1 MSSTIC
7 EMCKKKF
14 HHEQLF
20 RIELMRHSII
30 ELLEQQVDDVNLR
43 GYLCSSD
50 LNKLRAQQ
58 MKHLLQREK
67 GELTPHE
74 MDVLDSIKKQETL
87 SENMNLEFA
96 NQMTFGDIV
105 ADKVAAFGGSWYFI
119 FTFFAIIVVWMGF
132 NLTHFLQNPF
142 DPYPF
147 ILLNLLLSCLAA
159 FQAPVIMMSQNRQ
172 ALKEKV
178 RSDHEYAIN
187 LKAELQIRLLQSKL
201 DRFMNQ
207 EWNRLL
213 EIQEVQLDMSDEI
226 LKEKGSSPRKRKENL
241 SE

>member
-1 MSSTIC
+1 MRNTMSMKPC
-7 EMCKKKF
+7 EVCKKKF
-14 HHEQLF
+14 KLDRLF
-20 RIELMRHSII
+20 NLEILRPAMK
-30 ELLEQQVDDVNLR
+30 ELLESQIENVNLK
-43 GYLCSSD
+43 GYICSTD
-50 LNKLRAQQ
+50 LNYFRAQHMQ
-58 MKHLLQREK
+58 ALLQREK

-74 MDVLDSIKKQETL
+74 LEVLESIKEQEIL
-87 SENMNLEFA
+87 SENVNLEFA
-96 NQMTFGDIV
+96 NQMTLGDIV

-119 FTFFAIIVVWMGF
+119 FTFLGIIFFWIGV
-132 NLTHFLQNPF
+132 NITQLLQESF

-147 ILLNLLLSCLAA
+147 ILLNLVLSCLSA

-213 EIQEVQLDMSDEI
+213 EIQELQLDLSDEI
-226 LKEKGSSPRKRKENL
+226 LKDKK
-241 SE
+241 